1 MPGKRSPFK
10 PLMATVLTGVSN
22 AVSRARTGA
31 EVAKEKAR
39 EFADEH
45 NIHVKLVDLTI
56 KFIGAS
62 GLPKMDVVGT
72 ADPYF
77 VAKLDGRIV
86 FV

>member
-1 MPGKRSPFK
+1 MPGSRNPFK
-10 PLMATVLTGVSN
+10 PIMASAITGLSN

-45 NIHVKLVDLTI
+45 NIKTKLVDLTI
-56 KFIGAS
+56 KFIGARE
-62 GLPKMDVVGT
+62 LPKMDMVGT

-77 VAKLDGRIV
+77 VAKLDGRIIYV
-86 FV
+86 

>member
-1 MPGKRSPFK
+1 
-10 PLMATVLTGVSN
+10 MANLSS

-31 EVAKEKAR
+31 EVAKGKAR

-45 NIHVKLVDLTI
+45 NIKVKLVDITI
-56 KFIGAS
+56 KFIGAQ

-77 VAKLDGRIV
+77 VAKLDSALT